1 MGALNNKGGQG
12 QRNREQIGAGTT
24 FFIFLAASPLS
35 RDPDKT
41 AMLRRL
47 RKRVMHGGLDL
58 LDHSFLIYIKGN
70 TIKIPLPPFIID
82 VPSGSISMITLDVLS
97 SCRINCLLSRVF
109 FWQLGTRFSARCYCR
124 EVAVEQRFK

>member
-12 QRNREQIGAGTT
+12 QRNREEIGAGTT

-70 TIKIPLPPFIID
+70 TIKIPLL
-82 VPSGSISMITLDVLS
+82 TLDVLS
-97 SCRINCLLSRVF
+97 SCRKNCLLSRVF
-109 FWQLGTRFSARCYCR
+109 FL
-124 EVAVEQRFK
+124 AVGDTL